1 MEDGLYFNLP
11 ESEYF
16 DIPRLSASGIKKLM
30 IDPLNY
36 WHSCSWLNPFYKR
49 RESDAMALGSAFHRR
64 ILEGSELFYKHYA
77 PDFEASDDC
86 VKGTEEIKECIRNLG
101 TKPKGRK
108 KAEYIAQLQE
118 LDPSI
123 QIYDL
128 LEQEYESTNA
138 GKEFLSDSMLREIEY
153 TAAMIEKDPIVSKCF
168 SGGMP
173 EVTVL
178 WTEDDVQFKAR
189 LDYLKPRAIIDLKT
203 FSNPMEKPID
213 SAIYAAMAT
222 RKYHVQAAFY
232 MRAAAKAA
240 EFAESYYDPFS
251 EREDI
256 EEEFNR
262 KLAST
267 KEFDFYFVFRQTT
280 EAPLVRA
287 KKFERGMMWSIG
299 ETIINDAVEKYKECQ
314 KIFGTDPWIIPR
326 EIESFEDS
334 NFPPWMS
341 EL

>member
-1 MEDGLYFNLP
+1 MEDGLYFNLS

-64 ILEGSELFYKHYA
+64 ILEGSELFYSHYA
-77 PDFEASDDC
+77 PEFEAPEDC

-101 TKPKGRK
+101 AKPKGRK

-128 LEQEYESTNA
+128 LDQEYKSANA
-138 GKEFLSDSMLREIEY
+138 GKEFISDSMLREIEY
-153 TAAMIEKDPIVSKCF
+153 TAAMIEKDPVASKCF
-168 SGGMP
+168 TGGYP

-178 WTEDDVQFKAR
+178 WAEDGVQLKAR
-189 LDYLKPRAIIDLKT
+189 LDYLKPRAVIDLKT

-213 SAIYAAMAT
+213 SAIYGAMAT
-222 RKYHVQAAFY
+222 RKYHIQAAFY

-240 EFAESYYDPFS
+240 EFAKDMGGKFC
-251 EREDI
+251 DA
-256 EEEFNR
+256 
-262 KLAST
+262 LAQT

-280 EAPLVRA
+280 DAPLVRV
-287 KKFERGMMWSIG
+287 KKFDRGMMWSIG
-299 ETIINDAVEKYKECQ
+299 ETTIEQAINGNGYHPGYKKMLET
-314 KIFGTDPWIIPR
+314 FGTDPWIIPT
-326 EIESFEDS
+326 EIQALEDS
-334 NFPPWMS
+334 MFPPWAT
-341 EL
+341 EI